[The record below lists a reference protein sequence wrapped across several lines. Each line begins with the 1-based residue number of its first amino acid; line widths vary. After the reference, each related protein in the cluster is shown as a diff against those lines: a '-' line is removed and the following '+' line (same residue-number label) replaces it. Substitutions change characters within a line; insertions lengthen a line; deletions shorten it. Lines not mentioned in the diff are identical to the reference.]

1 MSTTGIEVEDVDVE
15 LAADAVDHE
24 EVPVSRGVARL
35 AAIPCRAQHDHQD
48 IEVVAIKRDVEVIGA
63 TVCGTQLTDR
73 SVTNRVIL
81 IACPRD
87 IEVDAATA
95 RRYAAELLAAADE
108 L

>member
-1 MSTTGIEVEDVDVE
+1 
-15 LAADAVDHE
+15 
-24 EVPVSRGVARL
+24 
-35 AAIPCRAQHDHQD
+35 
-48 IEVVAIKRDVEVIGA
+48 
-63 TVCGTQLTDR
+63 VCSTQLTDR

-95 RRYAAELLAAADE
+95 RRYADELLAAADE